1 MISRLCLSHLP
12 KRIAPVV
19 TPSRCLHITAIN
31 RSATLRDAV
40 ARDHADLEQYYDQY
54 KSSLTKDEKAKW
66 GNAFVWEITRHAFGE
81 ELIVFPGKAAL
92 SLT

>member
-1 MISRLCLSHLP
+1 MVSRLWLSHLSRSIP
-12 KRIAPVV
+12 RIA

-40 ARDHADLEQYYDQY
+40 AQDHADLKHYYEQY
-54 KSSLTKDEKAKW
+54 KFSSTKDEKTKW

-81 ELIVFPGKAAL
+81 ELVVFPGKAA
-92 SLT
+92 SY